1 MTSSPEW
8 VSPLVCV
15 PKKNGDVRFCVDMR
29 NANTAIIR
37 NYYPIPTLDEILYE
51 VNGAKIPGKL
61 DLPQGY
67 HQIVLDEKSRNITTF
82 SAHQGLF
89 RYKLGMSSLFINLI
103 LKTLHYFHMKVL
115 NETSSKW
122 VHLSFYHKRFSR
134 YLHLKFKKE
143 VIFVGRFS
151 PYEIPKSGDKISNF

>member
-1 MTSSPEW
+1 
-8 VSPLVCV
+8 
-15 PKKNGDVRFCVDMR
+15 MR

-51 VNGAKIPGKL
+51 VNGAKIPSKL

-89 RYKLGMSSLFINLI
+89 RYKLGMSTFI
-103 LKTLHYFHMKVL
+103 
-115 NETSSKW
+115 
-122 VHLSFYHKRFSR
+122 
-134 YLHLKFKKE
+134 
-143 VIFVGRFS
+143 
-151 PYEIPKSGDKISNF
+151 